1 MAIEAEL
8 IESPLVGMTNR
19 LPAPHDPSE
28 RALLHAQYGWQIRTY
43 PWNSSKHLLYKTKGM
58 LNLQL
63 WYPEIRLSV
72 LTPSRLT
79 GGQYEVRMGDE
90 VVRVRRS
97 LEVAELLH
105 DWGGVRLPCSR
116 VVHFYY
122 YKMILLPYCGGSSN
136 AVEFV
141 S

>member
-1 MAIEAEL
+1 MATETAL
-8 IESPLVGMTNR
+8 ITSPLEGTENR
-19 LPAPHDPSE
+19 FPAPHDPSE

-43 PWNSSKHLLYKTKGM
+43 PWNSPQHLVYKTKGM

-63 WYPEIRLSV
+63 WYPKVRLSV

-79 GGQYEVRMGDE
+79 DGQYEIRMGDE

-105 DWGGVRLPCSR
+105 DWAGVRLPCSR
-116 VVHFYY
+116 IVHFYY
-122 YKMILLPYCGGSSN
+122 YRMVLLPYCGGSS
-136 AVEFV
+136 APVEIA

>member
-1 MAIEAEL
+1 MATEAEL
-8 IESPLVGMTNR
+8 IESPLVGTKDH
-19 LPAPHDPSE
+19 LPSPHDPSE

-43 PWNSSKHLLYKTKGM
+43 PWNSSQHLLYKTKGM

-63 WYPEIRLSV
+63 WYPEVGLSI
-72 LTPSRLT
+72 LTPSGLT

-97 LEVAELLH
+97 LEVAELVH
-105 DWGGVRLPCSR
+105 DWAGVRLPCSR

-122 YKMILLPYCGGSSN
+122 YKMILLPYCGGSSH
-136 AVEFV
+136 AVEFA

>member
-1 MAIEAEL
+1 MAPLSPKSPHMAIEAEL

-72 LTPSRLT
+72 LTPSVL
-79 GGQYEVRMGDE
+79 QEVSMKSGWAMRWCASGDHWK
-90 VVRVRRS
+90 S
-97 LEVAELLH
+97 
-105 DWGGVRLPCSR
+105 PNCC
-116 VVHFYY
+116 
-122 YKMILLPYCGGSSN
+122 MIG
-136 AVEFV
+136 VEFGCLALE
-141 S
+141 